1 MKSGNRLARRLLG
14 GLVPLLLVFTLGACS
29 AEGEVD
35 ISVGDDGNG
44 SSVDA
49 SGFLQGMF
57 DGFIAPF
64 TGIAS
69 LFDNSVEVYEDGAGN
84 DYTFGFVLGL
94 LLIIALLVSIFG
106 GGRRYY
112 SRRS

>member
-1 MKSGNRLARRLLG
+1 MNRSPIRRVLG
-14 GLVPLLLVFTLGACS
+14 GLIPLMLVFTLSACS

-35 ISVGDDGNG
+35 ISVGDGDGG
-44 SSVDA
+44 SVDA
-49 SGFLQGMF
+49 SGFLQGMI

-69 LFDNSVEVYEDGAGN
+69 LFDKSVEVFEDGNGD

-94 LLIIALLVSIFG
+94 LIIVLLLISLLR

-112 SRRS
+112 SRSRG

>member
-1 MKSGNRLARRLLG
+1 MNRSPIQRVLG
-14 GLVPLLLVFTLGACS
+14 GLIPLMLVFSLSACA

-35 ISVGDDGNG
+35 VTIGDGGDGG
-44 SSVDA
+44 SVDA
-49 SGFLQGMF
+49 SGFLQGML
-57 DGFIAPF
+57 DGFISPF

-69 LFDNSVEVYEDGAGN
+69 LFDNSVEVFEDGNGN

-94 LLIIALLVSIFG
+94 LLIVSLLVSLLG

-112 SRRS
+112 SRR